1 MQRLL
6 LRLASLAVHA
16 YYRFRRLGGGV
27 PRRGPVLLVGNHPNG
42 LVDPI
47 ALADT
52 TPRTVRFLGKAP
64 IFDMPVLG
72 TIARRMR
79 ALPVYRA
86 MDGADTTRNEDTF
99 GAVVEALRRGDVVC
113 LFPEG
118 RSHSE
123 PHLLELRTGTA
134 RMALR
139 TEASC
144 GFELGV
150 RVVPVGLVYRSKRR
164 FRSRAATWVG
174 EPIDVRELAETFRAD
189 ERQAVLE
196 LNERIAEGL
205 REVTLGLDR
214 WEDLPLLELAER
226 IWRAEGDT
234 ESRTTRTK
242 RYADGVRV
250 LRERDPARIDE
261 LAHRVACFRDRLERL
276 GLSVGYLDVRYGRA
290 IVVRFVLRTLL
301 DLLLGMPLALAG
313 IVLWFLPYHTVRLV
327 GRRIHPNPD
336 MAATVHLLAGLVL
349 FPLWLLGIGVATGL
363 WLGWP
368 SGVLAMLLAP
378 VLGLLALSFLEWWRG
393 TVGDVSAFLRIGHR
407 RRLRVLLGRQRDE
420 LATEIEALA
429 SELRE
434 AGPA

>member
-6 LRLASLAVHA
+6 LRLSSLAVRA
-16 YYRFRRLGGGV
+16 YYRFHRLGGGV

-52 TPRTVRFLGKAP
+52 TPRPVRFLGKAP
-64 IFDMPVLG
+64 LFDMPVLG
-72 TIARRMR
+72 SIARGMR
-79 ALPVYRA
+79 TLPVYRA
-86 MDGADTTRNEDTF
+86 MDGADTSRNEDTF
-99 GAVVEALRRGDVVC
+99 EAVVEALRRGDLVC

-123 PHLLELRTGTA
+123 PGLLELRTGAA

-150 RVVPVGLVYRSKRR
+150 RIVPVGLVYRSKRR
-164 FRSRAATWVG
+164 FRSQAATWVG
-174 EPIDVRELAETFRAD
+174 EPIDVRELAEVFRTD
-189 ERQAVLE
+189 ERRAVLD
-196 LNERIAEGL
+196 LTERIAEGL

-234 ESRTTRTK
+234 ESRTKRTK
-242 RYADGVRV
+242 RFADGVRV
-250 LRERDPARIDE
+250 LRERDPERIDE
-261 LAHRVACFRDRLERL
+261 LAHRVACFRDRLARL
-276 GLSVGYLDVRYGRA
+276 GLSVGDLDVRYTRN

-301 DLLLGMPLALAG
+301 DLLLGLPLALAG
-313 IVLWFLPYHTVRLV
+313 IALWFLPYRAVGWV
-327 GRRIHPNPD
+327 GRLLRPNPD

-349 FPLWLLGIGVATGL
+349 FPLWLVGIGVAIGL
-363 WLGWP
+363 GLGWP
-368 SGVLAMLLAP
+368 SGILAMLLAP

-407 RRLRVLLGRQRDE
+407 RRLRVLLARQRDE
-420 LATEIEALA
+420 LAAEIEALA
-429 SELRE
+429 GELRE
-434 AGPA
+434 SPSA